1 MVRSVIAAQRST
13 LRVFKLAVEWAGLS
27 RQVYLYQRVDEY
39 RRIWQRVASAQGGT
53 FTELA
58 PDLWQID
65 VGPRRVRIL
74 NYELEFDN
82 PVTLGLAGRKR
93 IVHGLLGAAGLPV
106 PEHVAFTLETLGKAR
121 AFVAQHPSGC
131 VIKPSGGFGGKG
143 VTTHVQRAAEVRRA
157 ALLASVYD
165 RELLVEAMIPGES
178 YRLLVLEGKVVDAVY
193 RRGARVQG
201 DGVAT
206 IRQLLEGQGRG
217 RRGARTR
224 ASDDDRDLRFML
236 DSQGLTLDSRPGP
249 GQVVVVRSSERRSSF
264 AEVRTVYTD
273 SARDLVCAS
282 IREDAEAAARL
293 VGSDF
298 LGVDVITLDPTVPLR
313 ESGGAINEVNTTP
326 ALHHHYDAS
335 REPYPAAAVLVLE
348 ALLRRPSSLVT
359 PS

>member
-1 MVRSVIAAQRST
+1 MVRSVIAAQGSA
-13 LRVFKLAVEWAGLS
+13 LRVFKLAVEWAGWT

-39 RRIWQRVASAQGGT
+39 RRIWQRVASARGGT

-106 PEHVAFTLETLGKAR
+106 PEHVAFTLETLGVAR
-121 AFVAQHPSGC
+121 AFVAQHPRGC
-131 VIKPSGGFGGKG
+131 VVKPSGGYGGKG
-143 VTTHVQRAAEVRRA
+143 VTTHVQRGAEVRRA

-165 RELLVEAMIPGES
+165 RELLVETMIPGES
-178 YRLLVLEGKVVDAVY
+178 YRLLVLEGKVVDAVC

-206 IRQLLEGQGRG
+206 IRELLGGRQHDG
-217 RRGARTR
+217 
-224 ASDDDRDLRFML
+224 DRDIRFTL
-236 DSQGLTLDSRPGP
+236 GAQGLTLDSTPGP
-249 GQVVVVRSSERRSSF
+249 GRVVVVRSSEQRRAGF

-273 SARDLVCAS
+273 SATDIVCAS
-282 IREDAEAAARL
+282 IRQDAEAAARI

-335 REPYPAAAVLVLE
+335 REPYPAAALLTLE
-348 ALLRRPSSLVT
+348 ALLKRPASLVT
-359 PS
+359 TP